1 MKVQGIAYITPVIR
15 YDADAKVVVLQRR
28 DSDTGKVSMQ
38 FPSER
43 AVRELVEQRPSPV
56 SGPEKA
62 EPVVEKRVAEPPQR
76 ASAEA
81 AEAEKPQGVSIEA

>member
-1 MKVQGIAYITPVIR
+1 
-15 YDADAKVVVLQRR
+15 VLQRR

-56 SGPEKA
+56 SDPEKA
-62 EPVVEKRVAEPPQR
+62 GPVAVKRVAEPPQR
-76 ASAEA
+76 PSAEE
-81 AEAEKPQGVSIEA
+81 AEAGKPRGVSIEA